1 MERSCLPSVP
11 NGPYGP
17 DFPMVR
23 ISSAAGE
30 CRSLKL
36 IGRRQPYRG
45 PYHASI
51 VSSIETIQL
60 DCGATLVFEPIRGV
74 ASAALNWL
82 LPPGSASDPA
92 GGDGLATV
100 LSELMFRG
108 AGKLDSR
115 EHSDAMDRLGLQR
128 SSHVTTHHL
137 RLAATLVGRRLGE
150 ALPLLADMILRPALP
165 ESAVDAVRSLCLQ
178 SLDSLDDDPQYL
190 VMLRLRERQQ
200 APPFNR
206 HGFGRRE
213 VLQRCTIEDLRRS
226 WADRC
231 VPEGSILAGAGA
243 GDPATVAGQ
252 LDRLLSDW
260 SGRCEPPKESGPSAR
275 GRVHVA
281 RETAQMH
288 IGMAWDA
295 PREADPHSMLE
306 RLAVGVLSGGTS
318 ARLFTEVR
326 QKRSLCYSVGAS
338 YSAGRDT
345 GMVSLYAGTTP
356 PRAQETLDVCA
367 AEVERLREGVGPD
380 EFARAQVGLKSHLI
394 MQGESSAARAA
405 AIGSDQFRIGRAR
418 TLDELALAIDSI
430 TLDQLNKYLGQREY
444 GTATVASI
452 GPVELAMPAA

>member
-1 MERSCLPSVP
+1 M
-11 NGPYGP
+11 P
-17 DFPMVR
+17 DGLMVR
-23 ISSAAGE
+23 ISA
-30 CRSLKL
+30 RR
-36 IGRRQPYRG
+36 GRVPDRP
-45 PYHASI
+45 PHAISCAT

-74 ASAALNWL
+74 ASVALNWL
-82 LPPGSASDPA
+82 LPPGSASETD
-92 GGDGLATV
+92 GDDGLAAV
-100 LSELMFRG
+100 LSELIFRG
-108 AGKLDSR
+108 AGDLDSR
-115 EHSDAMDRLGLQR
+115 GHSDAMDRLGVQR

-137 RLAATLVGRRLGE
+137 RLGATLVGRKLPE
-150 ALPLLADMILRPALP
+150 TLPLLADMILRPALP
-165 ESAVDAVRSLCLQ
+165 ETALDAVRSLCLQ

-190 VMLRLRERQQ
+190 VMLRLRERHQ

-206 HGFGRRE
+206 HGFGRRD
-213 VLQRCTIEDLRRS
+213 VLERCAIDDLRRS
-226 WADRC
+226 WARRC

-243 GDPATVAGQ
+243 GDPAAVAVQLNTVLAG
-252 LDRLLSDW
+252 W
-260 SGRCEPPKESGPSAR
+260 SGRCEPPTETGSSSR
-275 GRVHVA
+275 GWVHVS

-345 GMVSLYAGTTP
+345 GTVSLYAGTTP
-356 PRAQETLDVCA
+356 QRAQETLDVCA
-367 AEVERLREGVGPD
+367 EQVEHLREGVGPD
-380 EFARAQVGLKSHLI
+380 EFARAQVGLKSQLI

-405 AIGSDQFRIGRAR
+405 AIGNDHFRIGRTR
-418 TLDELALAIDSI
+418 TLDELAGAIDSI
-430 TLDQLNKYLGQREY
+430 TLDQLNAYLGQREF

-452 GPVELAMPAA
+452 GPVELAVPAVRAVEQ